1 MEKQELRAVD
11 SMNDSIKKYVNN
23 SFLTRPPELL
33 ILDLYD
39 GCIKFLRAALEGFS
53 EESYEKIN
61 NNLNKADAIVDEL
74 NGSLNFEKG
83 GDIAVNF
90 RKLYVFI
97 DRSITQSNMKKD
109 RQKAEDALKIIQM
122 MRDTWSEGVVKNRV

>member
-1 MEKQELRAVD
+1 MEKNGLATEDAR
-11 SMNDSIKKYVNN
+11 SNSIKKYVNN
-23 SFLTRPPELL
+23 SFLTRTPELL

-39 GCIKFLRAALEGFS
+39 GCIKFLRAALDGFNV
-53 EESYEKIN
+53 ESYEKIN
-61 NNLNKADAIVDEL
+61 NNLNRADAIVDEL

-83 GDIAVNF
+83 GEIAVNF
-90 RKLYVFI
+90 RKLYTFI
-97 DRSITQSNMKKD
+97 DRSITASNVKKD